1 VVAVIPSSRLT
12 DASRHHPDPDA
23 GSLSSISEAIRCRR
37 IVAHFQPIASA
48 RRLAVVGLEALAR
61 YQAPDGH
68 SDTTA
73 DWLFQKAA
81 KEGALAELERHC
93 CRNAIQSFARLHP
106 RVHNLALFLN
116 LGSWLT
122 ADPDRDLADLRGF
135 VRDAALAPENIA
147 VEILEAQIEDVDLL
161 RHLTR
166 RLRASGFLLVLDDV
180 GKGHSNLDRVAAIK
194 PDVLKIDRSLISRVD
209 RDFHKQETLK
219 SIVGLSRRIGAA
231 TVAEGIETREEAMV
245 ALELGFDMLQGYFL
259 GRPQSEALLDRSTGD
274 ASQAI
279 ASLAHRFKDCIV
291 KKIHRQKV
299 QHRLVSAVA
308 KDVVER
314 LATRT
319 QDDFDSALEDVIHI
333 HGDIECLYVLDRS
346 GVQVTNTVMNALMT
360 RRKHGAVFHSSAK
373 GADHSLIDY
382 FYVLLDADLR
392 TFSTGPQVS
401 FASGNVCRTMS
412 IQFRHGPDNDLYV
425 LCMEVPA
432 PDVTYRLR

>member
-1 VVAVIPSSRLT
+1 VVTPSSRLI
-12 DASRHHPDPDA
+12 DASGPDLDVCTLPSV
-23 GSLSSISEAIRCRR
+23 GEAVRCGR

-48 RRLAVVGLEALAR
+48 RRLAVVGLESLAR
-61 YQAPDGH
+61 YSGPDSH

-73 DWLFQKAA
+73 EWLFQKAA
-81 KEGALAELERHC
+81 KEGVSAELERHC
-93 CRNAIQSFARLHP
+93 CEVAIRSFARLQP
-106 RVHNLALFLN
+106 RAHNLALFLN

-122 ADPDRDLADLRGF
+122 IDPERDLADLRGF
-135 VRDAALAPENIA
+135 VRDAGLAPENIA
-147 VEILEAQIEDVDLL
+147 VEILEAQIEDADLL
-161 RHLTR
+161 RHLAR
-166 RLRASGFLLVLDDV
+166 KLRASDFLLVLDDV

-231 TVAEGIETREEAMV
+231 TVAEGIETKEEAMV
-245 ALELGFDMLQGYFL
+245 AFELGFDMLQGYFL
-259 GRPQSEALLDRSTGD
+259 GRPQPEASLDRSTTD
-274 ASQAI
+274 ASRAI
-279 ASLAHRFKDCIV
+279 GSLAHRFKDFIV

-319 QDDFDSALEDVIHI
+319 EDDFDSVLEDVVQI
-333 HGDIECLYVLDRS
+333 HGDIECLYVLDRA
-346 GVQVTNTVMNALMT
+346 GVQVTNTVMNAFMT
-360 RRKHGAVFHSSAK
+360 RRKRGAVFHSSAK

-412 IQFRHGPDNDLYV
+412 MQFRHGRNDDLYV